1 MREAWHEEGDEIWR
15 DDFKNGVRTCPIE
28 DKDIWFFR
36 EI

>member
-15 DDFKNGVRTCPIE
+15 DDFKNRVRTCPIE